1 MTYDMNEESRRQ
13 SLASKL
19 VDREIYYCVS
29 SLVSTLSTLLQHTP
43 YEVQRSE
50 CISWEEDILPLME
63 STDYE
68 EAVRYYVNE
77 EADADELEALIE
89 NDGYWSDFLDEKV
102 YPKFGKPKLVPS
114 SCADHVCG
122 YCHMEMQGLTL
133 DFLEDDARLA
143 EVRDA
148 VADFSGEYCGSEYD
162 NEFDHS
168 RCDCCGTHLAGAR
181 YTYEKPEDMEMQT
194 IDEWLDSDKD
204 LNRGFRDLVFDQ
216 LSMTSDL
223 EELCRVADIDTDDY
237 RSEIFEHWIVSD
249 WLARKL
255 KERGETTGELCGL
268 TIWGRG
274 TTGQSICLDHVI
286 QDIALET
293 YGEQS

>member
-19 VDREIYYCVS
+19 VEREIYYCVS
-29 SLVSTLSTLLQHTP
+29 GLVSTLSTLLQHAP

-50 CISWEEDILPLME
+50 CLSWEEDILPLME
-63 STDYE
+63 SIDYE
-68 EAVRYYVNE
+68 EAVRYYVDE

-89 NDGYWSDFLDEKV
+89 NDNYWSDWLEEKA
-102 YPKFGKPKLVPS
+102 YPKFGRPKMVPS
-114 SCADHVCG
+114 CVPDHVCVE
-122 YCHMEMQGLTL
+122 CHGELQGVP
-133 DFLEDDARLA
+133 FEDSTDERAK
-143 EVRDA
+143 E
-148 VADFSGEYCGSEYD
+148 VADAAADFEGEYCGEEYD
-162 NEFDHS
+162 NEFSNS
-168 RCDCCGTHLAGAR
+168 RCDCCGSTLAGAR
-181 YTYEKPEDMEMQT
+181 YTYEKPEDMGMQT

-223 EELCRVADIDTDDY
+223 EELCRVADIDTYDY

-255 KERGETTGELCGL
+255 KARGYTTGELCGL
-268 TIWGRG
+268 TVWGRG
-274 TTGQSICLDHVI
+274 TTGQSICLDRVI

>member
-1 MTYDMNEESRRQ
+1 MTYDMNEEARRQ

-19 VDREIYYCVS
+19 VEREIYYCVS
-29 SLVSTLSTLLQHTP
+29 GLVSTLSTLLQHVP

-50 CISWEEDILPLME
+50 CISLEEDIYPLLE

-68 EAVRYYVNE
+68 EAGTQHINDCDDIDDLE
-77 EADADELEALIE
+77 TMADNVGYWTDAIEMSGWSDDTEYADGEGEMDTIDFTEWFDDHCTDDEKAVVLDGIRGYIIKNTSDWQEFCQE
-89 NDGYWSDFLDEKV
+89 NDV
-102 YPKFGKPKLVPS
+102 
-114 SCADHVCG
+114 
-122 YCHMEMQGLTL
+122 
-133 DFLEDDARLA
+133 
-143 EVRDA
+143 
-148 VADFSGEYCGSEYD
+148 
-162 NEFDHS
+162 
-168 RCDCCGTHLAGAR
+168 
-181 YTYEKPEDMEMQT
+181 
-194 IDEWLDSDKD
+194 
-204 LNRGFRDLVFDQ
+204 
-216 LSMTSDL
+216 
-223 EELCRVADIDTDDY
+223 DTDDY

-255 KERGETTGELCGL
+255 KARGYTTGELCGL